1 MKTLTLSV
9 FTGNQSAVSTVISR
23 HRMIEQSVSSVL
35 KTYRESAGTFLK
47 DPRGSKP
54 SISNIGKIV
63 LCDTFNAWY
72 AVIYIT

>member
-9 FTGNQSAVSTVISR
+9 FTGNQSAVSSR
-23 HRMIEQSVSSVL
+23 HRMTEQFVFKCVEN
-35 KTYRESAGTFLK
+35 RESAGTFLK

-63 LCDTFNAWY
+63 LCDTFNAGY